1 VCKLKIKPPRS
12 QFEYILSTSPS
23 AVQPLSPS
31 APQQFSPSAPQQFS
45 NPILFLISPILYYF
59 IQAPQQFSTLA
70 NLILYSYPIFLSKP
84 LSSSATLKPQNPIL
98 YSYPISYIPYPLLFY
113 PSPSAVQHSSKP
125 YPLFLSYILIQAPQQ
140 FSNPK
145 TLKPYPIFLSY
156 IPYPLF
162 FYYFLIYYLLL
173 LSFQFIIIS

>member
-31 APQQFSPSAPQQFS
+31 APQPPSPSAVQQ
-45 NPILFLISPILYYF
+45 PY
-59 IQAPQQFSTLA
+59 T
-70 NLILYSYPIFLSKP
+70 
-84 LSSSATLKPQNPIL
+84 
-98 YSYPISYIPYPLLFY
+98 ISYIPYPLLFY

-145 TLKPYPIFLSY
+145 TSKPYPIFLSY
-156 IPYPLF
+156 FLYPLSF
-162 FYYFLIYYLLL
+162 ILLLFSNLLLITFIFLLYQYFLY
-173 LSFQFIIIS
+173 